1 MSRLDI
7 HSIIAK
13 VKGVSLKEKI
23 IFTRNLALI
32 IRAGMSLPQGLETLS
47 IQTSSPMLKMII
59 GQIKE
64 AVIKG
69 KDFSGALALYQNIFT
84 NFYISMVK
92 TGEASGNLE
101 KVLENLAVSMEKE
114 RSLRSKIVGALI
126 YPSVIVVL
134 MVVVVIIMM
143 VFIIPRLTQVFRDF
157 NAKLPLMTRVI
168 IAISEFL
175 SAHFFLLVA
184 FLIGVPLA
192 LWYFFFRVPKGRV
205 AFSWLTLHIPVFN
218 ALVKKVNTARIA
230 RTLQTLISSGV
241 PIVKSLEITSEVLQN
256 HYYRAMLSKAQDEV
270 VKGKLL
276 SDIFKEY
283 PNLYP
288 AVGTQLIAVGE
299 ETGALDQ
306 ILKDTADFYE
316 EEVDEATKNL
326 SSLVEPVLMI
336 IIGVGVGILALSILQ
351 PIYSISS
358 SIHI

>member
-1 MSRLDI
+1 MNYREI
-7 HSIIAK
+7 VAK
-13 VKGVSLKEKI
+13 IKGVSLKEKI

-47 IQTSSPMLKMII
+47 IQTSSPMLKMVI

-64 AVIKG
+64 AVTKG
-69 KDFSGALALYQNIFT
+69 KDFSGALGLYPHIFT

-101 KVLENLAVSMEKE
+101 KVLENLAVSMEKG
-114 RSLRSKIVGALI
+114 RSLRSKIIGALI
-126 YPSVIVVL
+126 YPSVIVAL

-157 NAKLPLMTRVI
+157 DVELPLMTRI
-168 IAISEFL
+168 IIGISEFL
-175 SAHFFLLVA
+175 SANILLLLA
-184 FLIGVPLA
+184 FLILVPSS
-192 LWYFFFRVPKGRV
+192 LWYFFFKVAKGRI
-205 AFSWLTLHIPVFN
+205 AFSWLTLHIPVFS

-230 RTLQTLISSGV
+230 RTLQSLISSGV
-241 PIVKSLEITSEVLQN
+241 PIVEALKITSEVLQN
-256 HYYRAMLSKAQDEV
+256 HYHRAMLDQAQQEV
-270 VKGKLL
+270 GKGKLL

-283 PNLYP
+283 PHLYP

-336 IIGVGVGILALSILQ
+336 IIGLGVGILALSILQ
-351 PIYSISS
+351 PIYSIST